1 MLSAMPPV
9 VIVVQEIRSWDQPCS
24 QRCAA
29 VEYQDQQPKA
39 QRIRISPPR
48 RSKGLPVRVKSTVAK
63 MQPQMARI
71 KPGSMRLSRRR
82 LKIRRSV
89 NVATAG
95 LAALRI
101 AAVTGFAWATPSV

>member
-1 MLSAMPPV
+1 MVSAMPPV
-9 VIVVQEIRSWDQPCS
+9 VIVVQEIRSCDQPCS

-48 RSKGLPVRVKSTVAK
+48 RSKGLPARLKSTVATT
-63 MQPQMARI
+63 QPQIARI
-71 KPGSMRLSRRR
+71 RPGSMRLSSRR

-89 NVATAG
+89 KVATAG
-95 LAALRI
+95 LAALRM
-101 AAVTGFAWATPSV
+101 AAVTGLA